1 MNAVLMLESGEESE
15 WNEIS
20 GTNDKARLD
29 NIAALPSCRS
39 LELEIL
45 AWMRPIVVLVLAH
58 VGIRIFDLI
67 EISEGVID
75 FTMLALVGTD

>member
-1 MNAVLMLESGEESE
+1 
-15 WNEIS
+15 
-20 GTNDKARLD
+20 
-29 NIAALPSCRS
+29 
-39 LELEIL
+39 
-45 AWMRPIVVLVLAH
+45 MRPIVVLVLAH